1 MGPGRKEIRDFHP
14 VYPGH
19 PFYGMDYLRFIG
31 IGRFFCG
38 VRLSSEAGTAYR
50 PGISFAD
57 QKPTRKTLRFWFNS
71 TSQPFVFMQLSTS
84 KKAQTIR

>member
-31 IGRFFCG
+31 IGRFFAAC
-38 VRLSSEAGTAYR
+38 
-50 PGISFAD
+50 AD
-57 QKPTRKTLRFWFNS
+57 QARQGQLTVPAYHLRIKNQREKT
-71 TSQPFVFMQLSTS
+71 
-84 KKAQTIR
+84 